1 MIMSYPV
8 LTPASW
14 SKGRYESYVLHPD
27 GTLVGTVNPS
37 GLAFELVS
45 NRNEIPSDCI
55 LFLSSRNQKCS
66 GKWFICAN
74 LLQPYRGMAT
84 GSRFLCELILLMGA
98 TSNTSTLLKPH
109 IILHYYSLRNDLSP
123 TAVLQAFRD
132 CPRSS
137 SFVSNLFDMNLKSA
151 CYSNMHIRY
160 LNQIFGP
167 TISSWRAAIPSL
179 APVFGKQFYQCREGP
194 DQWSLKLSSH
204 KLTLKDISLT
214 KPNISQWHNHSN
226 FHCHDYQ
233 QNEGNLRKVTGT
245 NNVGQFKGGKVLVT
259 YTTKHCAYG
268 KYFWMPL
275 PLSPCNVQDFALI
288 SIHQKKDV
296 DDYFFDQ
303 SGQTMPMMH
312 PKLFRQWMIDLS
324 SENGVHSYIRLTNLQ
339 CNGNY
344 FNEKCVMFVVSIVSE
359 RELDV
364 LKHSKENVSVDSNSK
379 QIFAL
384 MNHNQQD
391 PRYMGTVV
399 FHGCPFPKKCQLGM
413 NEVSL
418 VMAAYPKSL
427 SRYCTS
433 NQGTFHMVKKRLS
446 SMSSRSMG
454 VVSNSVEHDH
464 YNESSMNTSLVPLTS
479 SLMTALGR
487 LNEQAQDASGQIL
500 IGLIKKAFSNHYGW
514 KDITSEHICPYGIMT
529 CPQRI
534 RQNKVIESFCNTGHR
549 DMGDSLDDEQGSIVL
564 QYIKRINNAM
574 INDYIDRIYA
584 TFASSIQEPR
594 IPLPTTCAWKLIE
607 HPEPYS
613 YKHMS
618 FFIVSECGI
627 SWDLSSHVFDDT
639 TDILGGTFLGG
650 IVEHCTSCSL
660 WMEESSGW
668 VTTMRPGSASNFA
681 WGRGGN
687 KNGLKMATRNRV
699 RI

>member
-27 GTLVGTVNPS
+27 GTLVGTVNPP

-74 LLQPYRGMAT
+74 LLQPYRGMAA

-98 TSNTSTLLKPH
+98 TSNMSTLLKPH

-399 FHGCPFPKKCQLGM
+399 FRGCPFPK
-413 NEVSL
+413 NVSW
-418 VMAAYPKSL
+418 
-427 SRYCTS
+427 
-433 NQGTFHMVKKRLS
+433 
-446 SMSSRSMG
+446 
-454 VVSNSVEHDH
+454 E
-464 YNESSMNTSLVPLTS
+464 
-479 SLMTALGR
+479 
-487 LNEQAQDASGQIL
+487 
-500 IGLIKKAFSNHYGW
+500 
-514 KDITSEHICPYGIMT
+514 
-529 CPQRI
+529 
-534 RQNKVIESFCNTGHR
+534 
-549 DMGDSLDDEQGSIVL
+549 
-564 QYIKRINNAM
+564 
-574 INDYIDRIYA
+574 
-584 TFASSIQEPR
+584 
-594 IPLPTTCAWKLIE
+594 
-607 HPEPYS
+607 
-613 YKHMS
+613 
-618 FFIVSECGI
+618 
-627 SWDLSSHVFDDT
+627 
-639 TDILGGTFLGG
+639 
-650 IVEHCTSCSL
+650 
-660 WMEESSGW
+660 
-668 VTTMRPGSASNFA
+668 
-681 WGRGGN
+681 
-687 KNGLKMATRNRV
+687 
-699 RI
+699 